1 MGSDGVGGGENGA
14 VFGAADDNEIGGSDG
29 LADGADGEE
38 ANISGSDD
46 KGLLNSLT
54 DTILSKKLD
63 LLRAK
68 FAAKAGNNEV
78 SGAGAPNA
86 VGADDGASDDTSVT
100 GDADADN
107 ADVVNVA
114 VADGGANADDADGT
128 GTGADGASGA
138 DEDAVTDT
146 GTDGGAGNG
155 DDGDSTE
162 STDEKGLLSS
172 LTDSILRAKLEL
184 LKAPLAVKTGA
195 LSLAAN
201 AINGL
206 ASFGSGESGNDVVSG
221 GVTTDGSNAVGADN
235 GAVADDADDAADA
248 SDDADVADV
257 ADGAGGAG
265 DADTDNTNGAG
276 TGADGASGA
285 NTDND
290 ADSGDGD
297 EVSADSS
304 DGNILESI
312 IKAKL
317 AVVGAAANAAGAVA
331 NIVADSVVANIDTAV
346 DVLGAGAQLG
356 ANPTADLAGAIL
368 GATADIAGTS
378 VEVIGSNI
386 DKLSDITDETL
397 EAKLALAKA
406 GVKTAAIGAE
416 GALNLTQ
423 SVV

>member
-54 DTILSKKLD
+54 DTILSTKLD

-68 FAAKAGNNEV
+68 FAAKAGALSLAANAFDGLASLGSGNSGNNEV

-100 GDADADN
+100 GDADTDN

-201 AINGL
+201 AIDGL

-221 GVTTDGSNAVGADN
+221 GVTTDGSNA
-235 GAVADDADDAADA
+235 
-248 SDDADVADV
+248 DDADVADV

-276 TGADGASGA
+276 TGADGA
-285 NTDND
+285 
-290 ADSGDGD
+290 
-297 EVSADSS
+297 
-304 DGNILESI
+304 
-312 IKAKL
+312 
-317 AVVGAAANAAGAVA
+317 
-331 NIVADSVVANIDTAV
+331 
-346 DVLGAGAQLG
+346 
-356 ANPTADLAGAIL
+356 
-368 GATADIAGTS
+368 
-378 VEVIGSNI
+378 
-386 DKLSDITDETL
+386 
-397 EAKLALAKA
+397 
-406 GVKTAAIGAE
+406 
-416 GALNLTQ
+416 
-423 SVV
+423 

>member
-54 DTILSKKLD
+54 DTILSTKLD

-68 FAAKAGNNEV
+68 FAAKAGALSLAANAFDGLASLGSGHGGNNEV

-128 GTGADGASGA
+128 G
-138 DEDAVTDT
+138 T

-206 ASFGSGESGNDVVSG
+206 ASFGSGESGN
-221 GVTTDGSNAVGADN
+221 
-235 GAVADDADDAADA
+235 
-248 SDDADVADV
+248 
-257 ADGAGGAG
+257 
-265 DADTDNTNGAG
+265 
-276 TGADGASGA
+276 
-285 NTDND
+285 
-290 ADSGDGD
+290 
-297 EVSADSS
+297 E
-304 DGNILESI
+304 
-312 IKAKL
+312 
-317 AVVGAAANAAGAVA
+317 
-331 NIVADSVVANIDTAV
+331 
-346 DVLGAGAQLG
+346 
-356 ANPTADLAGAIL
+356 
-368 GATADIAGTS
+368 
-378 VEVIGSNI
+378 
-386 DKLSDITDETL
+386 
-397 EAKLALAKA
+397 
-406 GVKTAAIGAE
+406 
-416 GALNLTQ
+416 
-423 SVV
+423 

>member
-1 MGSDGVGGGENGA
+1 MGNGA

-54 DTILSKKLD
+54 DTILSTKLD

-68 FAAKAGNNEV
+68 FAAKAGALSLAANAFDGLASLGSGNSGNNEV

-86 VGADDGASDDTSVT
+86 VGADDGSSDDTSVT
-100 GDADADN
+100 GDADTDN

-235 GAVADDADDAADA
+235 GAVDGTSVDGGADADNVDSVNGAVADDAADA
-248 SDDADVADV
+248 ADDADVADV

-285 NTDND
+285 NTVND
-290 ADSGDGD
+290 ADG
-297 EVSADSS
+297 
-304 DGNILESI
+304 
-312 IKAKL
+312 
-317 AVVGAAANAAGAVA
+317 
-331 NIVADSVVANIDTAV
+331 
-346 DVLGAGAQLG
+346 
-356 ANPTADLAGAIL
+356 
-368 GATADIAGTS
+368 
-378 VEVIGSNI
+378 
-386 DKLSDITDETL
+386 
-397 EAKLALAKA
+397 
-406 GVKTAAIGAE
+406 
-416 GALNLTQ
+416 
-423 SVV
+423 

>member
-54 DTILSKKLD
+54 DTILSTKLD

-68 FAAKAGNNEV
+68 FAAKAGALSLAANAFDGLASLGSGNSGNNEV

-114 VADGGANADDADGT
+114 VA
-128 GTGADGASGA
+128 
-138 DEDAVTDT
+138 
-146 GTDGGAGNG
+146 DGGAGNG

-235 GAVADDADDAADA
+235 GAVDGTSVNGAVADDAADA
-248 SDDADVADV
+248 ADDADVADV

-265 DADTDNTNGAG
+265 DADTDNT
-276 TGADGASGA
+276 
-285 NTDND
+285 

-317 AVVGAAANAAGAVA
+317 AV
-331 NIVADSVVANIDTAV
+331 
-346 DVLGAGAQLG
+346 
-356 ANPTADLAGAIL
+356 
-368 GATADIAGTS
+368 
-378 VEVIGSNI
+378 
-386 DKLSDITDETL
+386 
-397 EAKLALAKA
+397 
-406 GVKTAAIGAE
+406 
-416 GALNLTQ
+416 
-423 SVV
+423 

>member
-54 DTILSKKLD
+54 DTILSTKLD

-68 FAAKAGNNEV
+68 FAAKAGALSLAANAFDGLASLGSGNSGNNEV

-107 ADVVNVA
+107 
-114 VADGGANADDADGT
+114 
-128 GTGADGASGA
+128 
-138 DEDAVTDT
+138 
-146 GTDGGAGNG
+146 
-155 DDGDSTE
+155 
-162 STDEKGLLSS
+162 
-172 LTDSILRAKLEL
+172 
-184 LKAPLAVKTGA
+184 
-195 LSLAAN
+195 
-201 AINGL
+201 
-206 ASFGSGESGNDVVSG
+206 
-221 GVTTDGSNAVGADN
+221 
-235 GAVADDADDAADA
+235 
-248 SDDADVADV
+248 
-257 ADGAGGAG
+257 
-265 DADTDNTNGAG
+265 
-276 TGADGASGA
+276 
-285 NTDND
+285 
-290 ADSGDGD
+290 
-297 EVSADSS
+297 
-304 DGNILESI
+304 
-312 IKAKL
+312 
-317 AVVGAAANAAGAVA
+317 
-331 NIVADSVVANIDTAV
+331 
-346 DVLGAGAQLG
+346 
-356 ANPTADLAGAIL
+356 
-368 GATADIAGTS
+368 ADIAGTS

-423 SVV
+423 SVVKGVHNVKLAAVDASSNL

>member
-1 MGSDGVGGGENGA
+1 MGNGA

-54 DTILSKKLD
+54 DTILSTKLD

-68 FAAKAGNNEV
+68 FAAKAGALSLAANAFDGLASLGSGNSGNNEV

-114 VADGGANADDADGT
+114 VA
-128 GTGADGASGA
+128 
-138 DEDAVTDT
+138 
-146 GTDGGAGNG
+146 DGGAGNG

-206 ASFGSGESGNDVVSG
+206 ASFGSGESGNEVVSG

-290 ADSGDGD
+290 ADSGDG
-297 EVSADSS
+297 
-304 DGNILESI
+304 
-312 IKAKL
+312 
-317 AVVGAAANAAGAVA
+317 
-331 NIVADSVVANIDTAV
+331 
-346 DVLGAGAQLG
+346 
-356 ANPTADLAGAIL
+356 
-368 GATADIAGTS
+368 
-378 VEVIGSNI
+378 
-386 DKLSDITDETL
+386 
-397 EAKLALAKA
+397 
-406 GVKTAAIGAE
+406 
-416 GALNLTQ
+416 
-423 SVV
+423 

>member
-54 DTILSKKLD
+54 DTILSTKLD

-68 FAAKAGNNEV
+68 FAAKAGALSLAANAFDGLASLGSGNSGNNEV

-86 VGADDGASDDTSVT
+86 VGADDGSSDDTSVT
-100 GDADADN
+100 GDADTDN

-114 VADGGANADDADGT
+114 VADGGANADDAD

-201 AINGL
+201 AIDGL

-235 GAVADDADDAADA
+235 GAVDGTSVDGGADADNVDSVNGAVADDAADA
-248 SDDADVADV
+248 ADDADVADV

-265 DADTDNTNGAG
+265 DAD
-276 TGADGASGA
+276 
-285 NTDND
+285 
-290 ADSGDGD
+290 GD
-297 EVSADSS
+297 EVSAD
-304 DGNILESI
+304 
-312 IKAKL
+312 
-317 AVVGAAANAAGAVA
+317 
-331 NIVADSVVANIDTAV
+331 
-346 DVLGAGAQLG
+346 
-356 ANPTADLAGAIL
+356 
-368 GATADIAGTS
+368 
-378 VEVIGSNI
+378 
-386 DKLSDITDETL
+386 
-397 EAKLALAKA
+397 
-406 GVKTAAIGAE
+406 
-416 GALNLTQ
+416 
-423 SVV
+423 